1 MDVMMVV
8 RPSGVCRGRL
18 AGHPRVF
25 RVVGR
30 WVGRRPLLL
39 LLPWPGCGRG
49 EWVGA
54 RPGHAGFLPLVPP
67 LPGVQRAIPLVVAAA
82 SVPPGAAGASAAAL
96 GAGLPADVSR
106 CRLSVGDVVPT
117 GPSTRL
123 PVGASA
129 GLGCDCCPF
138 PMGSKPGKL
147 GVTGVPPLRA
157 RITVR
162 WSTRSPGVGSGW
174 LFAIWSGTTPR
185 TVTTSQD

>member
-1 MDVMMVV
+1 MVV
-8 RPSGVCRGRL
+8 RRVGFAGGVWPGTPGCSVWWG
-18 AGHPRVF
+18 G
-25 RVVGR
+25 
-30 WVGRRPLLL
+30 WVSRRPLLL

-96 GAGLPADVSR
+96 GPGLPADVSR

-117 GPSTRL
+117 GPSTRS

-129 GLGCDCCPF
+129 GLGSDCCPF

-147 GVTGVPPLRA
+147 GVTGVPSLRA